1 VLEDSCAWYR
11 ASLGDW
17 LAGDR
22 RRVITIEIQGLPS
35 GSALR
40 ARVAQQ
46 LAHALRPLGDAPVRA
61 KVTFVDRDGPKHGL
75 SIRCALTVRLPHRP
89 VVRVEELSDTPTR
102 AFRGS
107 FATLERQLKKY
118 RERRTERRRRPK
130 KYYVAK
136 RLLAEGLPPELV
148 GGPRRPAPEDG

>member
-1 VLEDSCAWYR
+1 M
-11 ASLGDW
+11 
-17 LAGDR
+17 
-22 RRVITIEIQGLPS
+22 ITIEIQGLPS
-35 GSALR
+35 WSALR

-46 LAHALRPLGDAPVRA
+46 LTHALRPLGDAPVRA
-61 KVTFVDRDGPKHGL
+61 KATFVDGNGPRHGV
-75 SIRCALTVRLPHRP
+75 SIR
-89 VVRVEELSDTPTR
+89 
-102 AFRGS
+102 
-107 FATLERQLKKY
+107 KY

>member
-1 VLEDSCAWYR
+1 M
-11 ASLGDW
+11 
-17 LAGDR
+17 
-22 RRVITIEIQGLPS
+22 ITIEIQGLPS
-35 GSALR
+35 WSALR

-46 LAHALRPLGDAPVRA
+46 LTHALRPLGDAPVRA
-61 KVTFVDRDGPKHGL
+61 KVTFVDGDGPKHGV

-89 VVRVEELSDTPTR
+89 VVRVEQLSDTPTR

-107 FATLERQLKKY
+107 LATLERQLKKY

-136 RLLAEGLPPELV
+136 RLLAEGLPPDLV
-148 GGPRRPAPEDG
+148 GRPRRAVPEDG